1 MTEAAQR
8 KKKKIWESS
17 ERYASHSII
26 RLSFVPNRVFLGVFQ
41 QYFSYIMEIS
51 FIDGGNLSTWRI
63 SKTCCKSLT
72 NSIKQCCIEYTS
84 QWTGFELATSV
95 VIGTDCTSSCKSNY
109 HMITNTTAPEYNG
122 IIKWK
127 TKNTIQI
134 IFVCYRCITTKHGY
148 QSKRTYGK
156 VVRKQKMD
164 SYIVG

>member
-84 QWTGFELATSV
+84 QWTGFELTTLV
-95 VIGTDCTSSCKSNY
+95 VIGTDCMPQVVVNP
-109 HMITNTTAPEYNG
+109 TTIRSQPWWPPIPY
-122 IIKWK
+122 
-127 TKNTIQI
+127 TCTM
-134 IFVCYRCITTKHGY
+134 Y
-148 QSKRTYGK
+148 
-156 VVRKQKMD
+156 M
-164 SYIVG
+164 